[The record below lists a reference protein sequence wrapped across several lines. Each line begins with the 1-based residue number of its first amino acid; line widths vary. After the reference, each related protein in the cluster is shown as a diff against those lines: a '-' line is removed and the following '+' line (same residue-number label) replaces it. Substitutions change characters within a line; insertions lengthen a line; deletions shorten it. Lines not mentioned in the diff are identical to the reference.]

1 MRWTVQTT
9 WIGAGVLA
17 LALGLAACGS
27 SGGSSS
33 DTTAASSPAG
43 TSAAGSTPSASAP
56 SGSVTVDTNFTGKGS
71 SDLCAYAKEIQNS
84 GDIATGDISKANLDK
99 LNDVFQKVEAKA
111 PAEIKSDVQT
121 FAKVFATLRAVYAK
135 YNYDP
140 AKLTSAASDPDVQN
154 LEKMFTDPSFQ
165 AASARINAYFEQV
178 CGIGG
183 SS

>member
-1 MRWTVQTT
+1 MRSTARTS

-27 SGGSSS
+27 SSGSSS
-33 DTTAASSPAG
+33 GTTAASSAG
-43 TSAAGSTPSASAP
+43 TSATGSTPSASAP

-71 SDLCAYAKEIQNS
+71 SDLCSYAKEIQNS
-84 GDIATGDISKANLDK
+84 GDIAGGDISKANLDK
-99 LNDVFQKVEAKA
+99 LNDVFEKVQAKA
-111 PAEIKSDVQT
+111 PAEIKADVAT

-154 LEKMFTDPSFQ
+154 LEKMFTDPNFQ